1 MNSVRIM
8 LTSLLCSMALA
19 LTCFK
24 SEWLEMRVNIG
35 YVFFGAFALLS
46 AALMIASKKRN
57 ISLSF
62 RLTTA
67 CMITAALYSLALY
80 GFDRIKVVP
89 ASIIREGINLT
100 KLPFSTVNA
109 VALAIILGLYAVTG
123 AYEFRKNK
131 KTL

>member
-1 MNSVRIM
+1 MNFKK
-8 LTSLLCSMALA
+8 LENNLLDMIQEQQV
-19 LTCFK
+19 K
-24 SEWLEMRVNIG
+24 IG
-35 YVFFGAFALLS
+35 YMSGAFALLS
-46 AALMIASKKRN
+46 AALIIASKKRN

-109 VALAIILGLYAVTG
+109 VALAIILGLYAVTA

-131 KTL
+131 